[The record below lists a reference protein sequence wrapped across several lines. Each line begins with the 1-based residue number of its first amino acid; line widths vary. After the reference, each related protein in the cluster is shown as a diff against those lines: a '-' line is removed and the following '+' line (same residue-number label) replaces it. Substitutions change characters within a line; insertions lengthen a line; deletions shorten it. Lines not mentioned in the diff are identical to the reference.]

1 MSLRE
6 QYQRAVI
13 DIMRQRLAELRP
25 SGDSQL
31 VVFLGKSRQVIDD
44 LLRLWE
50 ALPHRDGLVPPEE
63 VIGWL

>member
-6 QYQRAVI
+6 QYQRTVI

-25 SGDSQL
+25 PRDSQL

-44 LLRLWE
+44 LLSLWE
-50 ALPHRDGLVPPEE
+50 ALPQRDGLVPPEE